1 MTLSVNQPGIRYDEL
16 ANQITGAV
24 VLADDPDWDAVR
36 QAWNL
41 AIDQRPEAVVVPAD
55 AEDIS
60 SVVLFAQNNGLRVV
74 PQGTGHLAAPLGE
87 LAGSILLNTSSLNG
101 VTVDP
106 DDEVVRAGAGVT
118 WGEVGSALAGTG
130 LTALA
135 GSSHDVGV
143 VGYTLG
149 GGYSWLAREYGL
161 AASSVTAIEVVTAD
175 GQIRHV
181 TAHAN
186 SELFWALRGGGGNT
200 AIVTAISFRV
210 VRLAEVYAGML
221 MYPLDRAA
229 EIFTAYERWTR
240 ELSDHATTC
249 ARLLRLPPMPELP
262 DFLRGQS
269 FVVVDGAINA
279 SDAEAD
285 ALLTP
290 LRDLNPSI
298 DTFTRIPTDQLSL
311 IHLDPPTPVPAVGE
325 GMILD
330 ELTTDA
336 IDTLMQIAGPGID
349 SPLLLVD
356 LRHLGGAVAHRDPN
370 GGAIDHLP
378 GRFLL
383 YTVGIA
389 PDPESASLVGQEVR
403 KVIDGLSPWA
413 NEKDYSN
420 FREVAANPKR
430 FYSTG
435 VLARLRAVKRAYD
448 PANVIRTSHEL
459 I

>member
-1 MTLSVNQPGIRYDEL
+1 MTISVNQSEIQFDAL
-16 ANQITGAV
+16 ADQISGAV
-24 VLADDPDWDAVR
+24 VLAGDPDWDTVR
-36 QAWNL
+36 RPWNR
-41 AIDQRPEAVVVPAD
+41 ANDQRPDAVVVPAD
-55 AEDIS
+55 AQDIS
-60 SVVLFAQNNGLRVV
+60 TVVLFAQDNGLRVV
-74 PQGTGHLAAPLGE
+74 PQATGHLAAPLGDV
-87 LAGSILLNTSSLNG
+87 AGSILLNTSSIKG
-101 VTVDP
+101 IDIDVD
-106 DDEVVRAGAGVT
+106 DQVVRVGAGVV
-118 WGEVGSALAGTG
+118 WGEVASALEGTG

-161 AASSVTAIEVVTAD
+161 ASSSVTAIEVVTAD
-175 GQIRHV
+175 GELRHV

-186 SELFWALRGGGGNT
+186 SELFWALRGGGGNA
-200 AIVTAISFRV
+200 AIVTAITFQV
-210 VRLAEVYAGML
+210 FAIAEVYAGML
-221 MYPLDRAA
+221 MYPISRAP

-240 ELSDHATTC
+240 ELSDQATTC
-249 ARLLRLPPMPELP
+249 VRLLRLPPMPELP

-285 ALLTP
+285 ALLTT
-290 LRDLNPSI
+290 LRDLNPAI
-298 DTFTRIPTDQLSL
+298 DTFTRVPTGQLTL
-311 IHLDPPTPVPAVGE
+311 MHLDPPAPVPAVGD

-330 ELTTDA
+330 ELTATA
-336 IDTLMQIAGPGID
+336 IDTIMELAGPGVD
-349 SPLLLVD
+349 TSLLLVD
-356 LRHLGGAVAHRDPN
+356 LRHLGGAVGHRDPR

-383 YTVGIA
+383 YAVGIA
-389 PDPESASLVGQEVR
+389 PDPETAGLVELEVR
-403 KVIDGLSPWA
+403 RLIDSLTRWA
-413 NEKDYSN
+413 GERDYSN
-420 FREVAANPKR
+420 FREAAVGPKR